1 MVSAHTFRWWQY
13 RSMHPYYLS
22 LGTLVAL
29 SSAECVEHLFC
40 SLDVPFVFAQSLEI
54 FRVNDSVFALSEW
67 YPAKGV
73 AVTDA
78 AVEQCQSNERP
89 CQAIRNRDGKIE
101 LNNPLHPVMN
111 NRGKF

>member
-1 MVSAHTFRWWQY
+1 MVCAHTFRCGQY
-13 RSMHPYYLS
+13 ISVHPYYLS
-22 LGTLVAL
+22 LGTFVAL

-40 SLDVPFVFAQSLEI
+40 SLDVPFVFAQALVI
-54 FRVNDSVFALSEW
+54 FRVNDSVFALSER

-73 AVTDA
+73 AVTDTA
-78 AVEQCQSNERP
+78 EEKGQGNERP
-89 CQAIRNRDGKIE
+89 CRAIRNCDGKIE